1 MRVELRSSQRPC
13 RSLSLLLLVIMAG
26 ILIVPTAVKAAS
38 GGLFWAKSEQIGTRD
53 QQANGAAVDSSGV
66 YVVGFDANL
75 SSFYYEWRVEK
86 RDLAT
91 GTPLWA
97 FSEQIST
104 SGGNDAANAVAV
116 DGTGVY
122 IVGYDSAS
130 SNGHFEWR
138 IEKRDLSTGS
148 FISTFGTNGAVSE
161 HISNR
166 DDTAYGVAVDGTG
179 LYVVGYDENTAGNLA
194 EWRIEKR
201 DLSTGALVWSVSEH
215 ISTANDVASGV
226 AVDSTG
232 VYVVGY
238 DQNTSGNSNEWRIE
252 KRDLTSG
259 ALITTFG
266 VGGAISEHI
275 STAMDQANGIT
286 LDSTGLYVVGYDQNT
301 SGNWDE
307 WRIEKRDLTS
317 GSTIWAVS
325 EHISPYRDDANA
337 VTDDSTGLY
346 IVGKDENSPS
356 YPEWSVEKRNLTT
369 GGTIWTVSED
379 ISTNAP
385 GNQAY
390 AVAIDNTGLYV
401 GGSDSAV
408 GNGYAEWRIEKR
420 ILGDQTLITG
430 VSSGSGTVNPNCA
443 GPTGC
448 STDVGSPISVTATPS
463 SGSLFLSWIVSG
475 ASCSGGSSINPC
487 TFTMP
492 NNAVTVS
499 ATFTSKVTMTVSYSV
514 VDGGNPS
521 PPVFNYVRR
530 GVGENVTLTGTP
542 TGISVDKG
550 SLWSVTTNPLQDST
564 SSERWWTSQP
574 TKGTASGSRT
584 IVFHYNNQLMLTMK
598 ASPTSGG
605 SVTPHSGWENSSA
618 SVNIQATPSS
628 NYAFLSWIGV
638 GTGSYTGTNN
648 PVTLTMNGPIT
659 ETANFQRPLSVSLV
673 SPKNGTILTSSPVTL
688 NVTVADS
695 IQGATVTIFLD
706 GNKVCSGSTNSSGS
720 FACKHTV
727 TKTGGT
733 HSWYA
738 MAAKT
743 GFTSGTSPTWTF
755 TF

>member
-1 MRVELRSSQRPC
+1 
-13 RSLSLLLLVIMAG
+13 MAG

-232 VYVVGY
+232 V
-238 DQNTSGNSNEWRIE
+238 
-252 KRDLTSG
+252 
-259 ALITTFG
+259 
-266 VGGAISEHI
+266 
-275 STAMDQANGIT
+275 
-286 LDSTGLYVVGYDQNT
+286 YVVGYDQNT